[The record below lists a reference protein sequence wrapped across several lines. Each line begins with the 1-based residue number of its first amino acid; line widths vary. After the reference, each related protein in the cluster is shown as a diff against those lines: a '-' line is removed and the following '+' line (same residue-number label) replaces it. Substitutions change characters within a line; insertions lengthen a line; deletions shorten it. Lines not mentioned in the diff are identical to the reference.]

1 MSEQIN
7 NILNDVEIYIKD
19 RQSSS
24 DWVEGRDQIN
34 YSGTYYDHR
43 EYVAAVKTL
52 LSGWMGMGKDSNHFE
67 SLFPRH
73 LGKKFGSLV
82 NSGSS
87 ANLLMY
93 ATLLSKNAYGLKKGT
108 RIITPVAGF
117 PTTINPILQLGF
129 EPVFVDIELNT
140 LNIDIDQFYNACKTS
155 NAQVVCFAHV
165 LGNPPNIDKIL
176 DICTQF
182 NLILLEDCCDA
193 LGSMYDDKLLG
204 SFGDMAT
211 CSFYPAHH
219 ISLGEGGFVA
229 TKNNELNDVVK
240 SLRDWGR
247 GCYCQGEKANKLVCG
262 TCGKRFSEWVS
273 ELPGEIFDH
282 KYIYNEIGFNLK
294 PIELQASI
302 GLQQLH
308 KLPVIN
314 TIRRHNFELLFETY
328 RDYEKYFILPRATE
342 KSDPAWF
349 AFPLTVKENSPFTRK
364 DIVSY
369 LEEKKIQTRPYF
381 AGNILLQPGYSDI
394 RNNYFPNAKTDF
406 PNATYA
412 TTSTFFHGTSPTIS
426 VKQMIYIRKMVK
438 NFMSKFQ

>member
-176 DICTQF
+176 EIEKQRIKTDNFIVNF
-182 NLILLEDCCDA
+182 SLIHFLIFTTTNFSAYYSTTDEFLE
-193 LGSMYDDKLLG
+193 KRKE
-204 SFGDMAT
+204 
-211 CSFYPAHH
+211 
-219 ISLGEGGFVA
+219 I
-229 TKNNELNDVVK
+229 KNNN
-240 SLRDWGR
+240 R
-247 GCYCQGEKANKLVCG
+247 
-262 TCGKRFSEWVS
+262 
-273 ELPGEIFDH
+273 
-282 KYIYNEIGFNLK
+282 
-294 PIELQASI
+294 
-302 GLQQLH
+302 
-308 KLPVIN
+308 
-314 TIRRHNFELLFETY
+314 
-328 RDYEKYFILPRATE
+328 
-342 KSDPAWF
+342 
-349 AFPLTVKENSPFTRK
+349 
-364 DIVSY
+364 
-369 LEEKKIQTRPYF
+369 
-381 AGNILLQPGYSDI
+381 
-394 RNNYFPNAKTDF
+394 
-406 PNATYA
+406 
-412 TTSTFFHGTSPTIS
+412 
-426 VKQMIYIRKMVK
+426 
-438 NFMSKFQ
+438 